1 MKTRGA
7 RHADL
12 RVLHTG
18 ARDPQV
24 SRRPAARTVAVVSG
38 KGGVGKTTLAVN
50 LAVTLRRLGA
60 RVLLVDGDLGMGNAD
75 LLLGQVPR
83 FTLHDLVL
91 GERSAEEVLLTTPDG
106 VHLMSGSSGVE
117 EMANLD
123 ELRCERLL
131 CALSELEEPI
141 DLILIDTASGL
152 HRTAT
157 HLARAA
163 DEILIVT
170 TPEPTAFTDAYATLR
185 VLRNSALPR
194 VPRIIVNQARD
205 AAEARATAEKIRNVS
220 KQFLS
225 LSPELL
231 GFVLEDPAV
240 GQAVRRQEPL
250 VHLFPKSP
258 AAGCIEQI
266 ARRLLDQPELEP
278 EAAGVPG
285 RSRRRVVNM
294 EDAPA

>member
-1 MKTRGA
+1 MRNK
-7 RHADL
+7 D
-12 RVLHTG
+12 
-18 ARDPQV
+18 
-24 SRRPAARTVAVVSG
+24 RRPTDLTLLPTGGCETEIGKRPSARTVTVVSG

-50 LAVTLRRLGA
+50 LAVALNRMGV
-60 RVLLVDGDLGMGNAD
+60 RVLLVDGDLGMGNVD

-91 GERSAEEVLLTTPDG
+91 GERSAEEIVLTTRDG
-106 VHLMSGSSGVE
+106 IRFLPGSSGVE

-131 CALSELEEPI
+131 RSLADIEEGI

-185 VLRNSALPR
+185 VLKNRALPGI
-194 VPRIIVNQARD
+194 PRIVVNQVRD
-205 AAEARATAEKIRNVS
+205 ASEARATAVKIVGVVKR
-220 KQFLS
+220 FLS
-225 LSPELL
+225 IDLEML
-231 GFVLEDPAV
+231 GFVFEDPAV
-240 GQAVRRQEPL
+240 GRAVRRQEPL
-250 VHLFPKSP
+250 LDLYPDSP
-258 AAGCIEQI
+258 AAGCIEQL
-266 ARRLLDQPELEP
+266 ARRLMVPLEQEP
-278 EAAGVPG
+278 EAAGVPSG
-285 RSRRRVVNM
+285 RRKRVVNM
-294 EDAPA
+294 EDVPA

>member
-1 MKTRGA
+1 MKSEGHRSVE
-7 RHADL
+7 L
-12 RVLHTG
+12 RLLQTG
-18 ARDPQV
+18 KRTPQP
-24 SRRPAARTVAVVSG
+24 SRRPRTRSVAVVSG
-38 KGGVGKTTLAVN
+38 KGGVGKTTLIVN
-50 LAVTLRRLGA
+50 LAVAVRRLGK

-75 LLLGQVPR
+75 LLLGQIPR
-83 FTLHDLVL
+83 YTMHDVVL
-91 GERSAEEVLLTTPDG
+91 GERSAEEILLTTPDG
-106 VHLMSGSSGVE
+106 IHLMPGSSGVE

-131 CALSELEEPI
+131 CSISEIEHDL

-185 VLRNSALPR
+185 VLRNHPGSA
-194 VPRIIVNQARD
+194 VPWIIVNQARD
-205 AAEARATAEKIRNVS
+205 AGEARATAEKIRSVS
-220 KQFLS
+220 KRFLTIEPQF
-225 LSPELL
+225 L

-240 GQAVRRQEPL
+240 GKAVRRQEPL
-250 VHLFPKSP
+250 MRLYPRSQ
-258 AAGCIEQI
+258 AAGCIEGI
-266 ARRLLDQPELEP
+266 AARLVAGPEEEP
-278 EAAGVPG
+278 EIVCGPG
-285 RSRRRVVNM
+285 RSRKRVVNM